1 MRRRNNPVSIIF
13 IVIGV
18 IAGLIAGL
26 LVKNTFFAESRFGM
40 LVFWGIFIGCGA
52 VGAIVGSIFRNKR

>member
-1 MRRRNNPVSIIF
+1 MRRKTNPLSIIF

-18 IAGLIAGL
+18 IAGLIVGL

-52 VGAIVGSIFRNKR
+52 VGAVIGSAFRNKR